1 MDGWVSL
8 WGWLLVVVIVMFAG
22 LVIVIAIG
30 GLRDIRDLFRT
41 IDAQHEAEDRERGQA
56 DS

>member
-1 MDGWVSL
+1 MDGWISL